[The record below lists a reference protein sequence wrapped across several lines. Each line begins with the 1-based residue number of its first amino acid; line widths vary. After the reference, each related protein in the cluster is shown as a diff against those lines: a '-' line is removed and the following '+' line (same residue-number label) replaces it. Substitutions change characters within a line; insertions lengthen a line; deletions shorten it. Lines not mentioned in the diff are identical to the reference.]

1 VCFYTYLRQPTRMSY
16 FHLYLLS
23 PLSIAKIV
31 GITAPALYCGI
42 TFAYSNVLLPPLLSH
57 APPKLLAK
65 EWLQAY
71 QYGPTFVRPLILS
84 STISNALLAYYTTDK
99 RSNILYVVAAISS
112 IAIVPLTL
120 LYMEPGVSGAAKWK
134 VQELLRDEGF
144 QLKENT
150 WVIPRVDRQ
159 TARESARRWAEKTD
173 MREIVTIWGQINK
186 WRWVMT
192 AIGTAASAYTTCC
205 RGETP

>member
-1 VCFYTYLRQPTRMSY
+1 MSY

-23 PLSIAKIV
+23 PLGIAKIV

-42 TFAYSNVLLPPLLSH
+42 TFAYNAILLPPLLSH

-71 QYGPTFVRPLILS
+71 QYGPTFVRPLIIS

-99 RSNILYVVAAISS
+99 LSNILYIVAAISS
-112 IAIVPLTL
+112 IAVMPLTL
-120 LYMEPGVSGAAKWK
+120 LYMEPGINGAAKWK

-150 WVIPRVDRQ
+150 RVMPRVDRQ
-159 TARESARRWAEKTD
+159 TARESTRRWAEKTD
-173 MREIVTIWGQINK
+173 MREIVTIWGKVNR

-192 AIGTAASAYTTCC
+192 AIGIAASAHATCC
-205 RGETP
+205 PR